1 MATVG
6 LIQPWPM
13 GLVPGRLMLTAS
25 HLIPRLSTRRTART
39 VVTTVSPS
47 AVWYTGY
54 IFVRSGLV
62 ALDVGSLRFSGLNG
76 YDWSRSAVTYGVGT
90 WAANSYWFE
99 FTASESRPS
108 HGPDIRWYG
117 LPVRC
122 LV

>member
-1 MATVG
+1 
-6 LIQPWPM
+6 
-13 GLVPGRLMLTAS
+13 MLSAS
-25 HLIPRLSTRRTART
+25 TSILQVFTRRLTT
-39 VVTTVSPS
+39 IVGTVSPS